1 MAIRYDLNSQAF
13 INNPYPT
20 YERLLA
26 DDAVYWDEE
35 HHEWYVSGY
44 DDVIRLFKDPRLS
57 SNRLESAARS
67 LSSDGRQTV
76 QPLMET
82 LARWVLFFDPPLH
95 TPLRKAINR
104 ALTLRL
110 ITQMTPH
117 IQALTEELIDCV
129 YAQGRMDIIRDLAYP
144 LPAIVIAE
152 MLGARP
158 EDRDQLKRWS
168 DDIAR
173 FLGTKTTSDV
183 AVQIQ
188 DSVLALIEYLRHVLE
203 RHRAEPMDNLMG
215 SLLAFQHQHRSL
227 TDADLLANCAGLIFA
242 GHETTTNLIANGLL
256 TLLRHPAQRDVLQRD
271 PALITRAV
279 EECLRYESPVQR
291 LGRISREDIDLG
303 TARIQQGQLILLLIG
318 ATNRDPKVFEN
329 PNAFDITRQDNPH
342 LAFGYGIHLCP
353 GAGLG
358 RLEAQLAINTVL
370 RRLQLL
376 TPVLEK
382 PQWQYNLSLR
392 TLEALPVTFAP

>member
-1 MAIRYDLNSQAF
+1 
-13 INNPYPT
+13 
-20 YERLLA
+20 
-26 DDAVYWDEE
+26 
-35 HHEWYVSGY
+35 
-44 DDVIRLFKDPRLS
+44 
-57 SNRLESAARS
+57 
-67 LSSDGRQTV
+67 
-76 QPLMET
+76 MET

-110 ITQMTPH
+110 ITQMTSH
-117 IQALTEELIDCV
+117 IQALTEQLIDCV

-173 FLGTKTTSDV
+173 FLGTKTASDV

-271 PALITRAV
+271 PALSTRAV

-291 LGRISREDIDLG
+291 LGRISREDIDLA

-318 ATNRDPKVFEN
+318 ASNRDPKVFEN
-329 PNAFDITRQDNPH
+329 PNAFDITRHDNPR

-353 GAGLG
+353 GAALG

-376 TPVLEK
+376 TLVLEK

>member
-1 MAIRYDLNSQAF
+1 
-13 INNPYPT
+13 
-20 YERLLA
+20 
-26 DDAVYWDEE
+26 
-35 HHEWYVSGY
+35 
-44 DDVIRLFKDPRLS
+44 VIRLFKDPRLS

-227 TDADLLANCAGLIFA
+227 TDADLLANCAGLI
-242 GHETTTNLIANGLL
+242 
-256 TLLRHPAQRDVLQRD
+256 
-271 PALITRAV
+271 
-279 EECLRYESPVQR
+279 
-291 LGRISREDIDLG
+291 
-303 TARIQQGQLILLLIG
+303 
-318 ATNRDPKVFEN
+318 AT
-329 PNAFDITRQDNPH
+329 
-342 LAFGYGIHLCP
+342 
-353 GAGLG
+353 G
-358 RLEAQLAINTVL
+358 RLATRSCPDHQG
-370 RRLQLL
+370 RGRMH
-376 TPVLEK
+376 
-382 PQWQYNLSLR
+382 
-392 TLEALPVTFAP
+392 AL